1 MKKAIL
7 FLSVIAMVMLAAC
20 SGKSDLPKFDL
31 KAAQALIEKYDKDP
45 AAFTQADYQQAIDIN
60 QDYMKQ
66 LDERFSQFLKDGD
79 KGVDA
84 YKEFC
89 EKAKA
94 QDTKDQEAAT
104 QRLGEIIMM
113 GSSNFDADTQ
123 KKLQDFFQYT
133 MQVMDKGMQLEEK
146 VDPTI
151 FENMQQDEADG
162 GMYLDSDDASAV
174 DSAAVLDAVDPAAV
188 GAELEK

>member
-20 SGKSDLPKFDL
+20 SSKTDLPKFDL

-45 AAFTQADYQQAIDIN
+45 SAFTQADYQQAIAIN
-60 QDYMKQ
+60 EDYMKQ

-79 KGVDA
+79 KGLDA

-89 EKAKA
+89 EKAKE

-113 GSSNFDADTQ
+113 GSSTFDADTQ

-146 VDPTI
+146 IDPTV
-151 FENMQQDEADG
+151 FDG
-162 GMYLDSDDASAV
+162 IEPDSEIDYMATDSLAPDDVEV
-174 DSAAVLDAVDPAAV
+174 DSIV
-188 GAELEK
+188 E